1 MNKTI
6 SRIIA
11 VVTLAFICA
20 TASAQSN
27 PFDKYA
33 DTKDVTYIYISK
45 AMLGLIGSKAVA
57 NINGIDINEIISK
70 LNSIQ
75 IITSGTKSTK
85 ESLKSDAQSI
95 VKKGKY
101 EILMQ
106 VSEND
111 RKVDIYHKES
121 KDNSVIVMITDSK
134 NETVLI
140 VFSGTFSTANVMKM
154 LQQ

>member
-6 SRIIA
+6 AKIIA

-33 DTKDVTYIYISK
+33 DAKDVTYIYISK
-45 AMLGLIGSKAVA
+45 AMLGLMGSKAVA

-111 RKVDIYHKES
+111 KKVDIYHKES

>member
-11 VVTLAFICA
+11 VVTLAFICT

-111 RKVDIYHKES
+111 KKVDIYHKES